1 MKLGTCP
8 RNKTYNTP
16 SRHACT
22 PSAYNSAR
30 ITNIYKLPIHLNVYE
45 TSAALLLIYVFDT
58 ATELGNN
65 LNLTWR
71 SQLTDSRKTIRNAR
85 IQNRPGLTLASTPQ
99 QNHTRARA
107 RKLQWAAAQHR
118 SRQNWL
124 TMIMTFWAA
133 LPSDKGE
140 RETTFRLVSIFRLP
154 ACRFGHF
161 GKLTEVY

>member
-107 RKLQWAAAQHR
+107 RKLQWAPVAAKIDSQWSWLFEPPSHLTKASER
-118 SRQNWL
+118 PLLDSSPYLDSRPV
-124 TMIMTFWAA
+124 A
-133 LPSDKGE
+133 LDISE
-140 RETTFRLVSIFRLP
+140 N
-154 ACRFGHF
+154 
-161 GKLTEVY
+161 

>member
-30 ITNIYKLPIHLNVYE
+30 ITNIYKLPINLNVYE

-85 IQNRPGLTLASTPQ
+85 IQNRPGLTLARTTHELELGSSSELQPSTG
-99 QNHTRARA
+99 R
-107 RKLQWAAAQHR
+107 
-118 SRQNWL
+118 RQNWL